1 MAEVSNDLIYE
12 VLRNLQDRISRFEQ
26 TQSEMK
32 TELQAM
38 RGHMLAQQTDT
49 SNLYA
54 VSARQELRLERIERR
69 LDLVD
74 EPAE

>member
-12 VLRNLQDRISRFEQ
+12 VLRNLQDRMSRFEQ

-49 SNLYA
+49 SNLYS